1 MALSDKARKRLF
13 AKGGSNLVRHGEIQN
28 LMNESREFPM
38 KFHKSLK
45 KKMKEKKMKKK

>member
-1 MALSDKARKRLF
+1 MLSDKARKRLF

-45 KKMKEKKMKKK
+45 KKKMKEKKKNR